1 MLYSEAE
8 AIIIIYR
15 IIQYMNHLWRKRTM
29 HATNSN
35 ES

>member
-8 AIIIIYR
+8 TIIIIYR
-15 IIQYMNHLWRKRTM
+15 IILYMNHFWRKRTM
-29 HATNSN
+29 HVTNSN